1 VVIESKITLDDEVR
15 NCGNDKKGYEQAAY
29 GIEEL
34 SG

>member
-1 VVIESKITLDDEVR
+1 MAIEGKIKLNDEVR
-15 NCGNDKKGYEQAAY
+15 NCGNDKKGYEHAAY